1 MWYDNRD
8 GTAIDSALPEHRNFS
23 APVTL
28 EFIRSYLRG
37 GTMLSLKERPRRSS
51 AQMAGDPISL
61 VVALDKSGQAAGEL
75 YVDDGRSY
83 AFQRGAYAYRSLRFT
98 ADGLLA
104 SAAGDHGGMQLAAP
118 LPGYDPQVVID
129 RVVVLGLAGGPQR
142 WGASLVGPDGEQQR
156 QLDAAPGP
164 LYNKEGLGDVALVV
178 RRAGLPV
185 GGDWGIRFAPAAG
198 TGGSES

>member
-1 MWYDNRD
+1 M
-8 GTAIDSALPEHRNFS
+8 LP
-23 APVTL
+23 
-28 EFIRSYLRG
+28 RS
-37 GTMLSLKERPRRSS
+37 
-51 AQMAGDPISL
+51 
-61 VVALDKSGQAAGEL
+61 VALLLSHTPAWLRPSPRAQHSRARL
-75 YVDDGRSY
+75 
-83 AFQRGAYAYRSLRFT
+83 QRGAYAYRSLRFT